1 MTGLHVQYLAVMA
14 AIRWA
19 ASWPIGGV
27 TGLIHAK
34 GRHLSVSPVPV
45 IIKKYANRRLYDTE
59 LSAYITLE
67 NLMDMVKQDRAFVI
81 LDARTGDDIT
91 RGVLAQVMLEEE
103 TRGRAMLS
111 VAFLRQLIRCYG
123 DSRQG
128 EVSDYLERM
137 MAEFMDRQSPSA
149 TPDELE
155 ALGQEN
161 AAVVRQAM
169 SLFTSLYA
177 VERVGNRTVENL
189 LQEIMD
195 LRQQVAAL
203 QGRHAPEEKGSR

>member
-1 MTGLHVQYLAVMA
+1 M
-14 AIRWA
+14 
-19 ASWPIGGV
+19 
-27 TGLIHAK
+27 
-34 GRHLSVSPVPV
+34 SVSSAPV

-59 LSAYITLE
+59 VSAYITLE

-103 TRGRAMLS
+103 TRGRAMLP
-111 VAFLRQLIRCYG
+111 VTFLRQLIRCYG
-123 DSRQG
+123 DRRQG

-137 MAEFMDRQSPSA
+137 MAAFMDRPAAPAIPDGQESP
-149 TPDELE
+149 
-155 ALGQEN
+155 GQEN
-161 AAVVRQAM
+161 AAVVRQVM

-177 VERVGNRTVENL
+177 VERMGDHTVENL

-195 LRQQVAAL
+195 LRQQVERL
-203 QGRHAPEEKGSR
+203 QAGVEGERPSPSTPDQKPL

>member
-1 MTGLHVQYLAVMA
+1 M
-14 AIRWA
+14 
-19 ASWPIGGV
+19 
-27 TGLIHAK
+27 
-34 GRHLSVSPVPV
+34 SVSPAPV
-45 IIKKYANRRLYDTE
+45 VIKKYANRRLYDTE

-67 NLMDMVKQDRAFVI
+67 NLMDMVKQDRGFVI

-103 TRGRAMLS
+103 TRGRAMLP

-123 DSRQG
+123 HSRQG

-137 MAEFMDRQSPSA
+137 MGEFMDQQPPGG
-149 TPDELE
+149 TVDG
-155 ALGQEN
+155 LGQEN

-177 VERVGNRTVENL
+177 VERTGNRTVENL

-195 LRQQVAAL
+195 LRQQVETLQTRLDNGTDRAAT
-203 QGRHAPEEKGSR
+203 SD

>member
-1 MTGLHVQYLAVMA
+1 M
-14 AIRWA
+14 
-19 ASWPIGGV
+19 
-27 TGLIHAK
+27 
-34 GRHLSVSPVPV
+34 SVSSVPV

-103 TRGRAMLS
+103 TRGRAMLP

-137 MAEFMDRQSPSA
+137 MAEFMDRQPPA
-149 TPDELE
+149 VTPDGLEEL
-155 ALGQEN
+155 GREN

-203 QGRHAPEEKGSR
+203 QGSHGDAPDEKGSR

>member
-1 MTGLHVQYLAVMA
+1 M
-14 AIRWA
+14 
-19 ASWPIGGV
+19 
-27 TGLIHAK
+27 
-34 GRHLSVSPVPV
+34 SVSSAPVV
-45 IIKKYANRRLYDTE
+45 IKKYANRRLYDTE

-103 TRGRAMLS
+103 TRGRAMLP

-123 DSRQG
+123 ESRQG

-137 MAEFMDRQSPSA
+137 MAGFMDRQPPTA
-149 TPDELE
+149 TPGGLE
-155 ALGQEN
+155 APGREN
-161 AAVVRQAM
+161 DAVARHVM

-177 VERVGNRTVENL
+177 GEHAGDRTVENL

-203 QGRHAPEEKGSR
+203 QAQRDGQS

>member
-1 MTGLHVQYLAVMA
+1 MRKV
-14 AIRWA
+14 
-19 ASWPIGGV
+19 
-27 TGLIHAK
+27 
-34 GRHLSVSPVPV
+34 RHLSVSSVPV
-45 IIKKYANRRLYDTE
+45 IIKKYANRRLYDTD

-103 TRGRAMLS
+103 TRGRAMLP

-123 DSRQG
+123 DSMQG

-137 MAEFMDRQSPSA
+137 MTEFMDRPPGGV
-149 TPDELE
+149 TPDGLDG
-155 ALGQEN
+155 LGQEN

-177 VERVGNRTVENL
+177 VERTGNRTVENL

-203 QGRHAPEEKGSR
+203 QARLDDGRQGGTPGQ

>member
-1 MTGLHVQYLAVMA
+1 MLKGQEARPTQGVRAGRSGPSARFPRHV
-14 AIRWA
+14 
-19 ASWPIGGV
+19 
-27 TGLIHAK
+27 K
-34 GRHLSVSPVPV
+34 GRHVSVSSAPVV
-45 IIKKYANRRLYDTE
+45 IKKYANRRLYDTE
-59 LSAYITLE
+59 VSAYITLE
-67 NLMDMVKQDRAFVI
+67 NLIDMVKLDRAFVI

-103 TRGRAMLS
+103 TRGRAMLP

-137 MAEFMDRQSPSA
+137 MGEFMDRQA
-149 TPDELE
+149 PDAAGDGLE
-155 ALGQEN
+155 ALGREQ

-177 VERVGNRTVENL
+177 VERAGNRTVENL

-195 LRQQVAAL
+195 LRQQVETL
-203 QGRHAPEEKGSR
+203 QGQLAGEPRGSD

>member
-1 MTGLHVQYLAVMA
+1 M
-14 AIRWA
+14 
-19 ASWPIGGV
+19 
-27 TGLIHAK
+27 
-34 GRHLSVSPVPV
+34 SVSSAPVV
-45 IIKKYANRRLYDTE
+45 IKKYANRRLYDTE
-59 LSAYITLE
+59 VSAYITLE
-67 NLMDMVKQDRAFVI
+67 NLMDMVKLDRAFVI

-103 TRGRAMLS
+103 TRGRAMLP

-137 MAEFMDRQSPSA
+137 MGEFMDRQA
-149 TPDELE
+149 PDAAGDGLE
-155 ALGQEN
+155 ALGHEQ

-177 VERVGNRTVENL
+177 VERAGNRTVENL

-195 LRQQVAAL
+195 LRQQVKTL
-203 QGRHAPEEKGSR
+203 QDQLEGHPPTAD

>member
-1 MTGLHVQYLAVMA
+1 M
-14 AIRWA
+14 
-19 ASWPIGGV
+19 
-27 TGLIHAK
+27 
-34 GRHLSVSPVPV
+34 SVSSAPVV
-45 IIKKYANRRLYDTE
+45 IKKYANRRLYDTE

-67 NLMDMVKQDRAFVI
+67 NLMDMVKLDRAFVI

-103 TRGRAMLS
+103 TRGRAILP

-137 MAEFMDRQSPSA
+137 MGEFMDRQA
-149 TPDELE
+149 PDAGDGLE
-155 ALGQEN
+155 ALGQEQ

-177 VERVGNRTVENL
+177 VERAGNRTVENL

-195 LRQQVAAL
+195 LRQQVETL
-203 QGRHAPEEKGSR
+203 QGQLAGTPRATD

>member
-1 MTGLHVQYLAVMA
+1 MA
-14 AIRWA
+14 YRGDR
-19 ASWPIGGV
+19 P
-27 TGLIHAK
+27 LIHAK
-34 GRHLSVSPVPV
+34 GRHLSVSSAPV

-59 LSAYITLE
+59 VSAYITLE

-103 TRGRAMLS
+103 TRGRAMLP

-123 DSRQG
+123 DRRQG

-137 MAEFMDRQSPSA
+137 MTAFMDRPA
-149 TPDELE
+149 TAGVPDGLE
-155 ALGQEN
+155 SLGQEN

-177 VERVGNRTVENL
+177 VEQAGDRTVEDL
-189 LQEIMD
+189 LHEIMD

-203 QGRHAPEEKGSR
+203 QARVGQGQPPPTPD